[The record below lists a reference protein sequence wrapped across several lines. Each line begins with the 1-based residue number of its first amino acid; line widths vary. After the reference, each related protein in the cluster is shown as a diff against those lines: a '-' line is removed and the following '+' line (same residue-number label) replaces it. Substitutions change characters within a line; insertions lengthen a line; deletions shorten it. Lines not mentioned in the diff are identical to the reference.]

1 MESVEKIAPKLVDY
15 NIKVTLH
22 DSLKKVSEYKVKF
35 YNDLLN
41 IALCIVFFG
50 SLALFLYYRYKGKL
64 TNEEIYKKE
73 NEKRIYVLNKLQQLN
88 NIQTRQNNKLITNL
102 PEFVY

>member
-22 DSLKKVSEYKVKF
+22 DSLKKVNEYKIKF
-35 YNDLLN
+35 YNDMLN
-41 IALCIVFFG
+41 IAICLFFFG
-50 SLALFLYYRYKGKL
+50 SLAVFLFYRYKGKL
-64 TNEEIYKKE
+64 TQDEIMKKE
-73 NEKRIYVLNKLQQLN
+73 NEKRMYVLNKLHQLN
-88 NIQTRQNNKLITNL
+88 NIQTTQNNKLITNL